1 MYHKG
6 MHYGNGEATLN
17 RDDNKYR
24 DNCDK
29 IDFTKDKR
37 PEYTGR
43 EVSASERPPGVR
55 CRIVYGKK
63 D

>member
-1 MYHKG
+1 MRYN
-6 MHYGNGEATLN
+6 NGEATVGH
-17 RDDNKYR
+17 DDNKYR

-43 EVSASERPPGVR
+43 EVPASERPPGVR